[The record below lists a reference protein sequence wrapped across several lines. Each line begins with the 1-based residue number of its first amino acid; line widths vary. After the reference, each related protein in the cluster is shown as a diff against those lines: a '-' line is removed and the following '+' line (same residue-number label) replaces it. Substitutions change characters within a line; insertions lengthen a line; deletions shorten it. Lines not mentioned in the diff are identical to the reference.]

1 MSDVLD
7 SKIISTNPSIG
18 QVQKMHFHEDGAL
31 TIETVQDITD
41 IAEAN
46 KAQYN
51 AFDERSNWKGDL
63 HKVASIPM
71 SVYYDLKRQG
81 ILDDPVAMKAWL
93 NNPDNRVFRTRPGQ
107 V

>member
-7 SKIISTNPSIG
+7 TAIISNNAAIK
-18 QVQKMHFHEDGAL
+18 QHQKMHFHEDGAI

-46 KAQYN
+46 KASYN
-51 AFDERSNWKGDL
+51 AYDERSNWRGDM

-71 SVYYDLKRQG
+71 SVYYDLKSKG
-81 ILDDPVAMKAWL
+81 ILEDPVAMKAWL
-93 NNPDNRVFRTRPGQ
+93 NNPDNKVFRTRPGQ